1 MSTTVVVRSL
11 SSDDFGCHATRK
23 QPVVVPEVIDRS
35 RNREPV
41 DVHVAQIDMKTD
53 TTIRLSLKYSF
64 SVDLLERDDR
74 SVRRSEYTVSVD
86 PAIQRA
92 ATETSE
98 KGGDEQYADRMPSP
112 DTIHA
117 AAVGNNQREST
128 ARTIARAAAHR
139 MIGAPSLWIFILSQI
154 GFQSVNI
161 MLK

>member
-1 MSTTVVVRSL
+1 MCT
-11 SSDDFGCHATRK
+11 F
-23 QPVVVPEVIDRS
+23 
-35 RNREPV
+35 
-41 DVHVAQIDMKTD
+41 QIDMKTD

-64 SVDLLERDDR
+64 SSTSSSATIVP
-74 SVRRSEYTVSVD
+74 SAGEYTAPSSCNSGRDGLRKKEVMNST
-86 PAIQRA
+86 PIHA
-92 ATETSE
+92 AT
-98 KGGDEQYADRMPSP
+98 

-117 AAVGNNQREST
+117 AAVGSNQKEST